1 MQVESTLFS
10 HPKYWATGDS
20 TAPFLPMS
28 RKEMDK
34 LGWDSCDIII
44 VTGDAY
50 VDHPSFGM
58 AVIGRMLEAQG
69 YRVGIISQPDWSSK
83 DAFMQLGRP
92 NLFFGV
98 TAGNMDSMINR
109 YTADRRLRSDDAYT
123 AGDIGGKR
131 PDRAV
136 TVYTQRCKEAFKDV
150 PVIIGGIEASLRR
163 IAHYDYWSDKVRRSV
178 IFDAKAD
185 ILMYGNAERPLVEVA
200 RRLAA
205 GEPISSLHDVRGTAV
220 IRKEPLPEWRGMD
233 SRKIDQLH
241 KIEPLPN
248 PYGADDVGC
257 ANLSGPSDVKIF
269 DNEAPKPISVQPP
282 KPKPWDKTYVL
293 LPAFEKVSEDKY
305 LYAHASRILHQEQN
319 PGCARALFQPHGD
332 RAVWVNPPAWPLNTD
347 EMDAVFDLPYQ
358 RIPHPI
364 YGKEKIPAYD
374 MIKTSINIMRGCFG
388 GCSFC
393 SITEHEGRIIQ
404 SRSQESI
411 VKEIKD
417 IQEKV
422 PGFTGVISDLG
433 GPTANMYRLGC
444 TSEKAEKT
452 CRRLSCVFPSIC
464 GHLGTDHKHT
474 IDLYRAARA
483 VPGIKKVL
491 IASGVRYDLAIE
503 DPAYVKELVQHH
515 VGGYLKIAPEHTE
528 EGPLSKMMKPGM
540 GAYDKFKELFDK
552 FSKEAGKEQFLIPY
566 FISAHPGTTDEDMVN
581 LALWLKERKFKL
593 DQVQN
598 FYPSPMANATTI
610 YHTELNSL
618 KNVKHTSEV
627 VSVPKKGRQR
637 RLHKAL
643 LRYHDPAG
651 WPLIR
656 EGLTAMG
663 REDLIGNSPHQLVPP
678 EGRNE
683 RGPKWMKDANQGQ
696 KAFTRFSGNQ
706 FDDRKGDGKS
716 KSAAKGGAQA
726 QAGAESKPAA
736 KGGKPA
742 ANGAKPTGSKPAG
755 AKPSGV
761 HSSRPGAKA
770 PFGQSGFK
778 AGGAQANSSAKGGSP
793 SKTGGKPA
801 GKPSQGR
808 QQAK

>member
-10 HPKYWATGDS
+10 YPKFWAESFG
-20 TAPFLPMS
+20 TAPFLPMT
-28 RKEMDK
+28 RKEMNK

-69 YRVGIISQPDWSSK
+69 YRVGIISQPDWHSK
-83 DAFMQLGRP
+83 DDFMQLGRP

-109 YTADRRLRSDDAYT
+109 YTADRKLRHDDAYT

-136 TVYTQRCKEAFKDV
+136 TVYTQRCKEAFKEV
-150 PVIIGGIEASLRR
+150 PVVIGGIEASLRR

-185 ILMYGNAERPLVEVA
+185 ILVYGNAERPLMEVA
-200 RRLAA
+200 RRLAS
-205 GEPISSLHDVRGTAV
+205 GEAVEQIDDVRGTA
-220 IRKEPLPEWRGMD
+220 IMRKEAMPGWKGMD

-241 KIEPLPN
+241 KIDPIPN

-257 ANLSGPSDVKIF
+257 EKLSGPSDKKIF
-269 DNEAPKPISVQPP
+269 DNDAPKPISVQPP
-282 KPKPWDKTYVL
+282 RPRPWEKTYVL
-293 LPAFEKVSEDKY
+293 LPAYDKVAGDKY

-319 PGCARALFQPHGD
+319 PGCARALFQPHDQHRG
-332 RAVWVNPPAWPLNTD
+332 VWVNPPAWPLNTD

-358 RIPHPI
+358 RVPHPS

-411 VKEIKD
+411 IKEIHD

-444 TSEKAEKT
+444 TSVKAETT
-452 CRRLSCVFPSIC
+452 CRRLSCVYPSIC

-474 IDLYRAARA
+474 IDLYRAARD

-503 DPAYVKELVQHH
+503 DPAYIKELAKHH

-540 GAYDKFKELFDK
+540 GTYDKFKELFDK

-581 LALWLKERKFKL
+581 LALWLKGQKFKL

-618 KNVKHTSEV
+618 KNVKHTSEQ

-637 RLHKAL
+637 RLHKSL

-656 EGLTAMG
+656 EALTAMG
-663 REDLIGNSPHQLVPP
+663 KEYLIGNGPSHLVPP
-678 EGRNE
+678 ETRNE
-683 RGPKWMKDANQGQ
+683 RNRPKWGQ
-696 KAFTRFSGNQ
+696 KNAKADDKQGGKTAMTRFSSNQ
-706 FDDRKGDGKS
+706 FDDRKN
-716 KSAAKGGAQA
+716 SAAKTEGKSNNKATT
-726 QAGAESKPAA
+726 
-736 KGGKPA
+736 KGK
-742 ANGAKPTGSKPAG
+742 
-755 AKPSGV
+755 AKPSANKGSV
-761 HSSRPGAKA
+761 NKGS
-770 PFGQSGFK
+770 GQ
-778 AGGAQANSSAKGGSP
+778 SAKGKSAGKGWATP
-793 SKTGGKPA
+793 SKYK
-801 GKPSQGR
+801 R
-808 QQAK
+808 